1 MNFNL
6 LRTQKVDVLRYLPK
20 FLAND
25 TTFKVSQDS
34 LSEEHEKLRL
44 LIIDLCRQMFV
55 ESATW
60 GLDDWERV
68 YGIAHNPN
76 ATDEERRNMLLIKM
90 QGTATISIAKLNE
103 LVNLVA
109 PSKDVIVLENTKP
122 NQFKVLVNTPVSVKD
137 IREVVE
143 IYKPAHLAYLVA
155 HQFTCQS
162 AVHILGAVKIA
173 RRISIKQAE
182 NDGIIR
188 TKLPNI
194 STIGAVS
201 TLHTLHINQEDL

>member
-1 MNFNL
+1 MNFEL
-6 LRTQKVDVLRYLPK
+6 LRTSPVNVMRYLPK
-20 FLAND
+20 FLNKD
-25 TTFKVSQDS
+25 ESFRLSQHALS
-34 LSEEHEKLRL
+34 LEHEALRL
-44 LIIDLCRQMFV
+44 KIIDVCKQLFV

-68 YGIAHNPN
+68 YGIAHNSN

-162 AVHILGAVKIA
+162 AIHILGAVKIT